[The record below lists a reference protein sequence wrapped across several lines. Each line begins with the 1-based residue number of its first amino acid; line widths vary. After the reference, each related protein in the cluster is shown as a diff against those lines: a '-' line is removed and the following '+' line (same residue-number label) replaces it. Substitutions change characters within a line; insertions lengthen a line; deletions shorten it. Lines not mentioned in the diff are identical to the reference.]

1 MYVCENCFDSDVIN
15 EHIIKVGRKFR
26 ADFICKECENRS
38 RYRVDRNI
46 LADDVR
52 SAITRHFS
60 NDGQH
65 GLYASA
71 STMAKEEDDDF
82 SDILSTYN
90 LIGIS
95 YDLFKI
101 DYNEKFYK
109 LILDDPGYDSLFTGS
124 EYDEGW
130 MNIGRDWD
138 GSSFIE
144 LEWEDFCENVM
155 HKARF
160 FDHAQFDRK
169 KELSK
174 LDETFY
180 TLSKRITKTLYRA
193 RKANEDDKLLL
204 IESNP
209 KEELGIARPHKAGH
223 NRFSPSGIPY
233 VYLSED
239 DKTIIKEI
247 RANVGDRVGIA
258 KFQIDNLNLVD
269 LRKNTLDLISKDLFN
284 EKCTAQLKCSA
295 NTISDFLIDIT
306 KPINKEDNHLEYIP
320 TQIVSEYIW
329 SLGYDGFIFDSSLC
343 SGTNYVLFRPTYS
356 YVDYE
361 IKKVKFNKMRIDSIF
376 YKILSHL
383 MFLARRF
390 YNLR

>member
-1 MYVCENCFDSDVIN
+1 MYVCENCFDSNVIN
-15 EHIIKVGRKFR
+15 EHIIKVGKKFR
-26 ADFICKECENRS
+26 ADFVCEECKNRS
-38 RYRVDRNI
+38 RYRVDKSV

-52 SAITRHFS
+52 SAIKRHFF
-60 NDGQH
+60 NDEQH
-65 GLYASA
+65 GLYTSA
-71 STMAKEEDDDF
+71 SMIAKDEDDDV
-82 SDILSTYN
+82 SDILSSYS
-90 LIGIS
+90 IRDIS
-95 YDLFKI
+95 YELFEI
-101 DYNEKFYK
+101 DDEKRFYE
-109 LILDDPGYDSLFTGS
+109 LILDDPDYDSLFTGS

-144 LEWEDFCENVM
+144 LKWDDFCKNVK

-169 KELSK
+169 EELSK
-174 LDETFY
+174 LDETFT
-180 TLSKRITKTLYRA
+180 TLSTNVSKILYRA
-193 RKANEDDKLLL
+193 RNANKDETQDK
-204 IESNP
+204 IIANP
-209 KEELGIARPHKAGH
+209 ALELGIAPPIRAGH

-239 DKTIIKEI
+239 DETIIKEI
-247 RANVGDRVGIA
+247 RADVGDRVGIA
-258 KFQIDNLNLVD
+258 RFRIDNLNLVD
-269 LRKNTLDLISKDLFN
+269 LRKITLDTISKDLFN

-295 NTISDFLIDIT
+295 NTILDFLIDIT

-343 SGTNYVLFRPTYS
+343 GGTNYVLFSPYYS

-361 IKKVKFNKMRIDSIF
+361 IKQV
-376 YKILSHL
+376 
-383 MFLARRF
+383 
-390 YNLR
+390 

>member
-15 EHIIKVGRKFR
+15 EHIIKVGKKFR
-26 ADFICKECENRS
+26 ADFVCEECKNRS
-38 RYRVDRNI
+38 RYRVDKSI
-46 LADDVR
+46 FADDVR

-60 NDGQH
+60 NDVQH
-65 GLYASA
+65 GLYTSA
-71 STMAKEEDDDF
+71 LMMAKDEGDDA
-82 SDILSTYN
+82 SDIFDSHN
-90 LIGIS
+90 LMGIS
-95 YDLFKI
+95 TDLFGI

-109 LILDDPGYDSLFTGS
+109 LILDDPDYDSPFNGS

-144 LEWEDFCENVM
+144 LKWKDFCENVK

-169 KELSK
+169 VELSK
-174 LDETFY
+174 LDETFS
-180 TLSKRITKTLYRA
+180 TLSINVSTILYRA
-193 RKANEDDKLLL
+193 RNANKDETQDK
-204 IESNP
+204 IIANP
-209 KEELGIARPHKAGH
+209 ALELGIAPPNRAGH

-247 RANVGDRVGIA
+247 RANDGDRVGIA
-258 KFQIDNLNLVD
+258 RFRIDNLNLVD
-269 LRKNTLDLISKDLFN
+269 LRKITLDTISKDLFN

-295 NTISDFLIDIT
+295 NTILDFLIDIT

-329 SLGYDGFIFDSSLC
+329 SLGYNGFIFDSSLC
-343 SGTNYVLFRPTYS
+343 SGTNYVLFKPSYS
-356 YVDYE
+356 FVDY
-361 IKKVKFNKMRIDSIF
+361 
-376 YKILSHL
+376 KIIQL
-383 MFLARRF
+383 
-390 YNLR
+390 

>member
-1 MYVCENCFDSDVIN
+1 MYICENCFDSDVIN

-26 ADFICKECENRS
+26 ADFICKECKNRS
-38 RYRVDRNI
+38 RYRVDKDV

-60 NDGQH
+60 TDEKH

-71 STMAKEEDDDF
+71 SMMAKDEGDDV
-82 SDILSTYN
+82 SDILSSNN
-90 LIGIS
+90 LMSVS
-95 YDLFKI
+95 YDLFGI
-101 DYNEKFYK
+101 DYDEKFYK
-109 LILDDPGYDSLFTGS
+109 LILDDPDYDSPFNGS

-144 LEWEDFCENVM
+144 LKWDDFCENVK

-174 LDETFY
+174 LDETFS
-180 TLSKRITKTLYRA
+180 TLSTNVSTTLYRA
-193 RKANEDDKLLL
+193 RNANKDETRDK
-204 IESNP
+204 IIANP
-209 KEELGIARPHKAGH
+209 ALELGIAPPIRAGH

-247 RANVGDRVGIA
+247 RANDGDRVGIA
-258 KFQIDNLNLVD
+258 RFRIDNLNLVD
-269 LRKNTLDLISKDLFN
+269 LRKITLDTISKDLFN
-284 EKCTAQLKCSA
+284 EKCTSQLKCSA
-295 NTISDFLIDIT
+295 NTILDFLKDIT
-306 KPINKEDNHLEYIP
+306 KPISKEDNHLEYVP

-343 SGTNYVLFRPTYS
+343 SGTNYVLFKDSYS
-356 YVDYE
+356 FVDYK
-361 IKKVKFNKMRIDSIF
+361 IKQ
-376 YKILSHL
+376 L
-383 MFLARRF
+383 
-390 YNLR
+390 

>member
-1 MYVCENCFDSDVIN
+1 MCVCENCFDSNVIN

-26 ADFICKECENRS
+26 ADFICKECKNRS
-38 RYRVDRNI
+38 RYRVDKDV

-60 NDGQH
+60 TDEKH

-71 STMAKEEDDDF
+71 SMMAKDEGDDV
-82 SDILSTYN
+82 SDILSSNN
-90 LIGIS
+90 LMSVS
-95 YDLFKI
+95 YDLFGI
-101 DYNEKFYK
+101 DYDEKFYK
-109 LILDDPGYDSLFTGS
+109 LILDDPDYDSPFNGS

-144 LEWEDFCENVM
+144 LKWDDFCENVK

-174 LDETFY
+174 LDETFS
-180 TLSKRITKTLYRA
+180 TLSTNVSTTLYRA
-193 RKANEDDKLLL
+193 RNANKDETRDK
-204 IESNP
+204 IIANP
-209 KEELGIARPHKAGH
+209 ALELGIAPPIRAGH

-247 RANVGDRVGIA
+247 RANDGDRVGIA
-258 KFQIDNLNLVD
+258 RFRIDNLNLVD
-269 LRKNTLDLISKDLFN
+269 LRKITLDTISKDLFN
-284 EKCTAQLKCSA
+284 EKCTSQLKCSA
-295 NTISDFLIDIT
+295 NTILDFLKDIT
-306 KPINKEDNHLEYIP
+306 KPISKEDNHLEYVP

-343 SGTNYVLFRPTYS
+343 SGTNYVLFKDSYS
-356 YVDYE
+356 FVDYK
-361 IKKVKFNKMRIDSIF
+361 IKQ
-376 YKILSHL
+376 L
-383 MFLARRF
+383 
-390 YNLR
+390 